1 MLKRKTIVA
10 LVSDFLQGP
19 DGTLPDPADKS
30 KSEVF
35 KALDI
40 TNRRHDLVC
49 FEIVDPRETVL
60 PALGVITL
68 EDAETGEIVSL
79 DTSSAAVRKTYADI
93 NAKRLSDF
101 RRALA
106 RSNIDLLEVETDK
119 PFITPLRK
127 FFERRAKRQ

>member
-1 MLKRKTIVA
+1 MFR
-10 LVSDFLQGP
+10 
-19 DGTLPDPADKS
+19 
-30 KSEVF
+30 
-35 KALDI
+35 
-40 TNRRHDLVC
+40 
-49 FEIVDPRETVL
+49 VDPRETVL